1 MHSFRFS
8 VSLAARSLLCAFS
21 CIVLTASCAYS
32 PSTTLPETDTQALQK
47 AKSVDATS
55 QITTSW
61 WKVFEV
67 AELAPVMK
75 TLESQNLTLNQA
87 EQRVKRAQFLLAQ
100 VNAGDVPT
108 ITARTS
114 GRSGR
119 DLDSGRS
126 SHSTSGGLGLSY
138 DADIWGTRDAQQ
150 RSRQLGIDTAQ
161 YQFTDALL
169 DTQALFI
176 NTLLEQISLQ
186 SRLSIAMQNV
196 EISEA
201 LLNLVQIRFEE
212 GDTSGIEVS
221 QQRNT
226 LISAQSEVLRLS
238 NSLTLNERALAVL
251 LGNESMQF
259 NTPEQKALLS
269 LSLTDF
275 SLPEVAPILS
285 AEVLKQR
292 PDVQLAIAQFKQADL
307 AFYEASVAGLPGM
320 SLSADIG
327 VSDLLDL
334 AQGWTLGAA
343 ISSAATLFDGGRL
356 EAAEKAAK
364 TDVDLAILQYQ
375 QTVLSA
381 IETLLNSQTNL
392 VFNQQNYRYAL
403 ASLENNQQLY
413 RLADIRYKAGDT
425 DFLNLLNAQRSFF
438 SARQSV
444 ISNYQAVLSSV
455 IATYRESAGADIT
468 SP

>member
-8 VSLAARSLLCAFS
+8 VPLAARSLLCAFS

-251 LGNESMQF
+251 LGHESMQF
-259 NTPEQKALLS
+259 NTPEEKALLS

-307 AFYEASVAGLPGM
+307 A
-320 SLSADIG
+320 
-327 VSDLLDL
+327 
-334 AQGWTLGAA
+334 QGWTLGAA
-343 ISSAATLFDGGRL
+343 VSSAATLFDGGRL

-381 IETLLNSQTNL
+381 IEALLNSQTNL

-468 SP
+468 SS

>member
-1 MHSFRFS
+1 M
-8 VSLAARSLLCAFS
+8 
-21 CIVLTASCAYS
+21 
-32 PSTTLPETDTQALQK
+32 
-47 AKSVDATS
+47 DATNPV
-55 QITTSW
+55 TTSW

-67 AELAPVMK
+67 DELVPVMK
-75 TLESQNLTLNQA
+75 TLENQNLTLNQA

-108 ITARTS
+108 LTGRAS

-126 SHSTSGGLGLSY
+126 SHSTSGGLGLNY

-201 LLNLVQIRFEE
+201 LLKLVQIRFEE

-226 LISAQSEVLRLS
+226 LISAQSEVLRLR

-251 LGNESMQF
+251 
-259 NTPEQKALLS
+259 S
-269 LSLTDF
+269 LCSL
-275 SLPEVAPILS
+275 V
-285 AEVLKQR
+285 
-292 PDVQLAIAQFKQADL
+292 
-307 AFYEASVAGLPGM
+307 
-320 SLSADIG
+320 
-327 VSDLLDL
+327 
-334 AQGWTLGAA
+334 
-343 ISSAATLFDGGRL
+343 RL
-356 EAAEKAAK
+356 
-364 TDVDLAILQYQ
+364 
-375 QTVLSA
+375 
-381 IETLLNSQTNL
+381 
-392 VFNQQNYRYAL
+392 
-403 ASLENNQQLY
+403 NNKRCFPY
-413 RLADIRYKAGDT
+413 RLPIFHCPKWHLR
-425 DFLNLLNAQRSFF
+425 
-438 SARQSV
+438 
-444 ISNYQAVLSSV
+444 
-455 IATYRESAGADIT
+455 
-468 SP
+468 

>member
-1 MHSFRFS
+1 MHSFLFS
-8 VSLAARSLLCAFS
+8 VPLAARSLLCAFS

-238 NSLTLNERALAVL
+238 NSLALNERALAVL
-251 LGNESMQF
+251 LGHESMQF
-259 NTPEQKALLS
+259 NTPEEKALLS

-307 AFYEASVAGLPGM
+307 A
-320 SLSADIG
+320 
-327 VSDLLDL
+327 
-334 AQGWTLGAA
+334 QGWTLGAA
-343 ISSAATLFDGGRL
+343 VSSAATLFDGGRL

-381 IETLLNSQTNL
+381 IEALLNSQTNL

-468 SP
+468 SS

>member
-8 VSLAARSLLCAFS
+8 GPLAARSLLCAFS
-21 CIVLTASCAYS
+21 CIALTASCAYS
-32 PSTTLPETDTQALQK
+32 PSTTLPETDTQALQI

-275 SLPEVAPILS
+275 SLPEVAPVLS

-343 ISSAATLFDGGRL
+343 VSSAATLL
-356 EAAEKAAK
+356 AAEKAAK

-381 IETLLNSQTNL
+381 IEALLNSQTNL

-468 SP
+468 SS

>member
-1 MHSFRFS
+1 MHSLRFTMPFG
-8 VSLAARSLLCAFS
+8 ARSILCAICCFA
-21 CIVLTASCAYS
+21 LTTACAYS
-32 PSTTLPETDTQALQK
+32 PSTTLPETDTQALLIEK
-47 AKSVDATS
+47 PAGFNNPT
-55 QITTSW
+55 TTSW

-75 TLESQNLTLNQA
+75 MLESQNLTLNQA
-87 EQRVKRAQFLLAQ
+87 QQRVKRAQSLLAQ

-108 ITARTS
+108 ITARAS
-114 GRSGR
+114 GRSGK
-119 DLDSGRS
+119 DLDSGLS
-126 SHSTSGGLGLSY
+126 SHSSSGGVGLSY

-150 RSRQLGIDTAQ
+150 RSRQLGIDAAQ
-161 YQFTDALL
+161 YQFIDALL

-176 NTLLEQISLQ
+176 NTLLEQISLK
-186 SRLSIAMQNV
+186 SRLSIALQNV
-196 EISEA
+196 EISEE
-201 LLNLVQIRFEE
+201 LLKLVQIRFEE

-226 LISAQSEVLRLS
+226 LISAQSEVLRLR

-251 LGNESMQF
+251 LGRESMQL
-259 NTPEQKALLS
+259 NTPDLTVLLS
-269 LSLTDF
+269 LGLTDF
-275 SLPEVAPILS
+275 SLPEAAPALS

-292 PDVQLAIAQFKQADL
+292 PDIQLAIAQFKQADL

-334 AQGWTLGAA
+334 AQGWTLSAA

-381 IETLLNSQTNL
+381 IEALLNSQTNL

-455 IATYRESAGADIT
+455 VETYRESAGADIT
-468 SP
+468 SS